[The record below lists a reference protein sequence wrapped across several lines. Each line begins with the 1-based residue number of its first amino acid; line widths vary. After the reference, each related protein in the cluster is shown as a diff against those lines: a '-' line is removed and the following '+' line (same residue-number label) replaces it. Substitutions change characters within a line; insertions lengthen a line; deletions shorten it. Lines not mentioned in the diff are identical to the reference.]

1 MIGFK
6 IKTRYVLV
14 TSSPI
19 STYMRCCQL
28 YLEVEGFEPRATL
41 AACRFSRPIPSARLG
56 YTSILTSNIIS
67 KEKQLVNPTKIN
79 YEERKILLFLSYIIV
94 LTTLIITNHSY
105 R

>member
-28 YLEVEGFEPRATL
+28 YLEERDSNPRATL

-79 YEERKILLFLSYIIV
+79 YEERKILLSPSYITV